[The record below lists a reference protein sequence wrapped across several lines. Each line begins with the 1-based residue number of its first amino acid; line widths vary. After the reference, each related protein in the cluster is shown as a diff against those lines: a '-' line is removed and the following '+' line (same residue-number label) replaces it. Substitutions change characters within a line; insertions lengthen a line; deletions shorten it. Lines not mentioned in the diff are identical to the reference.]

1 MNKQYLIV
9 LFVLVLAIP
18 VFARSAWN
26 APGDTLTVIMQPI
39 MNVPQIVVPGETL
52 IITALAPENTTLW
65 NAALLHG
72 SKRVPLQVFAPLY
85 DPTFGLWNLQAI
97 MPSVPVYELYD
108 LELTASGEIYD
119 VTRNAVQVLPT
130 RKESYY
136 FVHITDLHLPN
147 RLYYPNAGFD
157 TDSTEVNDFRAVI
170 EDINLIRPEFV
181 LITGDLLNEGEL
193 EDLAGQYWYG
203 WTQRLLELIEVPIYV
218 VSGNHDIGGWNSTPG
233 PQGSAR
239 RHWWRYFGWPWLNT
253 TNSPINRYTQDY
265 SFRYGDVHYIGLET
279 YINYDNWRS
288 WIYGNTSL
296 IPSQWQWLNLEL
308 AATPTTKA
316 MFYHYDFNEEFDLSS
331 MGVSL
336 AVWGHTHQNSGSIYT
351 QPYNLSTRSV
361 CGNRAYRLIRVN
373 GSTFSPQNTI
383 YAGSSGTGIYH
394 YFSPSNIGVADSVQC
409 VIVNNQSQGF
419 EHGLVKFIMPA
430 SQTGYNVVGGV
441 LEQVDRTGEH
451 NVCYVRV
458 NMMANMTR
466 TISISATGVDNDD
479 PLVPSAGVDIRV
491 YPNPFQAEAYIVL
504 DLTGPKTLNLEVYN
518 LRGQRVRGLSKGLK
532 GSGRH
537 SLNWDGKDDSGRDVA
552 NGVYFL
558 RAESGTDLVSMKIV
572 KK

>member
-1 MNKQYLIV
+1 
-9 LFVLVLAIP
+9 
-18 VFARSAWN
+18 
-26 APGDTLTVIMQPI
+26 

-316 MFYHYDFNEEFDLSS
+316 LFYHYDFNEEFDLSS

-373 GSTFSPQNTI
+373 GSAFSPQNTI

-419 EHGLVKFIMPA
+419 EHGLIKFMMPA

-479 PLVPSAGVDIRV
+479 PLTPPAGVDIRV

-504 DLTGPKTLNLEVYN
+504 DLPGPKTLNLEVYN